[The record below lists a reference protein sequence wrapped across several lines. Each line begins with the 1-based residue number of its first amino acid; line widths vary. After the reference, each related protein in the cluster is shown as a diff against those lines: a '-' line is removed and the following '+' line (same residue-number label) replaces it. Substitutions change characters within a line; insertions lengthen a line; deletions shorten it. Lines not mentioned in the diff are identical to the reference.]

1 MTKYA
6 GIYIENHTV
15 QDAASKEAASKSLK
29 NWRGVACSAE
39 DWVKKLE
46 QGQTIQPSAFSP
58 QSDGTFTHKK
68 EFWNSTHF
76 IACDADNIKGIEFLD
91 NGEDKNPNGVEA
103 WTEEKGLSKR
113 FPTLTEVV
121 YAVGQSVSSMSND
134 KPPHHR
140 RYRLIFLFDEPI
152 TSEKHYHQIL
162 LTLANEFPIIPAVE
176 RSPAQPVFGNAREGF
191 GFHTCGNILKLAD
204 YPYKPPTETSTD
216 SDQQRLH
223 LDESLEEF
231 LRRHHISYESTG
243 TSNKFYVKC
252 PYEARHASGKNGPT
266 DAYVF
271 DDGKGWAFYC
281 SHASCANNRTWEA
294 FKEGYQI
301 DLYKGKPDSYQD
313 KRDYQQA
320 KGEEREAREA
330 RKNAWTE
337 SDIERAED
345 TGDTD
350 PEFPDDLFFNVFAEY
365 RDAWDGIAPFHDSFL
380 FATCKHAVSA
390 VLGKSVFIESGV
402 RIYPNHYTGLVGA
415 SADAQK
421 STTLSAMQKYI
432 LSKADPNVE
441 PLRALAT
448 PEGLINLFVEP
459 KVMEAKDDDGNDITY
474 YRGGYADSIPED
486 RIPELQAQQCE
497 EESVRICAVFS
508 ELSTALLKG
517 KKMHAQGL
525 IETLLQLYDCE
536 PMIQSQTKENPTVAE
551 FPTFSMIGAS
561 TMILLEESMGT
572 EYIFGGF
579 ANRFEWYLTGDP
591 KPAMFLWGMP
601 KQHKLN
607 KVVDKIGKLRSTWCK
622 DGRPTGFSISKE
634 AIELGQNWTEKID
647 VVIRE
652 EENPLVVESVKR
664 AKLHVLKN
672 SLIFAVLTNTPDNA
686 VVGQEHIEKAI
697 ALAGYSMSVAKRI
710 FASYASSDVHRV
722 EKRIIEILKNTP
734 LLTAKQTYHK
744 MAWAKFEDVARII
757 ETMCLHGML
766 GWEKPSRSKRYFV
779 LKDENE

>member
-1 MTKYA
+1 MEKYA
-6 GIYIENHTV
+6 GIYIETHKV
-15 QDAASKEAASKSLK
+15 EDAESKVAASQSLK
-29 NWRGVACSAE
+29 NWRGVACSAA
-39 DWVKKLE
+39 DWIKKLE

-58 QSDGTFTHKK
+58 QTDGTFTHKR

-76 IACDADNIKGIEFLD
+76 VCCDADNIKGIEFLD
-91 NGEDKNPNGVEA
+91 NGTDKNPDGVEA
-103 WTEEKGLSKR
+103 WTDKNGLSKQ
-113 FPTLTEVV
+113 FPDLKNKV
-121 YAVGQSVSSMSND
+121 YAVGQSVSSMSDD

-140 RYRLIFLFDEPI
+140 RYRLIFLFDKPI
-152 TSEKHYHQIL
+152 QSEAHYHQIML
-162 LTLANEFPIIPAVE
+162 ALANEFPIIPAVE

-191 GFHTCGNILKLAD
+191 GFHICDNILKIAD
-204 YPYKPPTETSTD
+204 YPYQSKTATEAHQS
-216 SDQQRLH
+216 QLPI
-223 LDESLEEF
+223 DETLEEF
-231 LRRHHISYESTG
+231 LRRHHINHRPTDKP
-243 TSNKFYVKC
+243 NKYFVDC
-252 PYEARHASGKNGPT
+252 PYQDRHASGKNGPT

-271 DDGKGWAFYC
+271 SDSSGWAFYC
-281 SHASCANNRTWEA
+281 SHTSCSERRTWEA
-294 FKEGYQI
+294 FKEGHGI
-301 DLYKGKPDSYQD
+301 RPEPKTSRAK
-313 KRDYQQA
+313 QQMVA
-320 KGEEREAREA
+320 EPAPK
-330 RKNAWTE
+330 KWTDD
-337 SDIERAED
+337 DIERAED

-350 PEFPDDLFFNVFAEY
+350 PEFPDDLFFDVFSEY

-380 FATCKHAVSA
+380 FATCKHAISA

-459 KVMEAKDDDGNDITY
+459 TASEGEDNDGNSIIR
-474 YRGGYADSIPED
+474 YRGGYADSVPED
-486 RIPELQAQQCE
+486 RIPELQAQCFE
-497 EESVRICAVFS
+497 EESIRICAVFS

-579 ANRFEWYLTGDP
+579 ANRFEWYLTGNP

-601 KQHKLN
+601 KQQKLN
-607 KVVDKIGKLRSTWCK
+607 KVVDKIGKLRSTWCE
-622 DGRPTGFSISKE
+622 DGRPTGFSISDG
-634 AIELGQNWTEKID
+634 AIELGQKWTEKTDEI
-647 VVIRE
+647 IRA

-672 SLIFAVLTNTPDNA
+672 SLIFAVLTNKPGDA
-686 VVGQEHIEKAI
+686 VVSSAHIEKAI
-697 ALAGYSMSVAKRI
+697 GLAGYSMSVAKRI
-710 FASYASSDVHRV
+710 FASYASSEVHRV
-722 EKRIIEILKNTP
+722 EKRVVEVLKNMPRSSARQIANRMT
-734 LLTAKQTYHK
+734 
-744 MAWAKFEDVARII
+744 WAKFDDVARCL
-757 ETMCLHGML
+757 ETMVLHGIL
-766 GWEKPSRSKRYFV
+766 GVDKPKRTTLYFV
-779 LKDENE
+779 LKEESQ